1 MYTHRSSASRPTR
14 EFPPALLLAALTIAV
29 AAAAPLQALLGVSS
43 PTVAAR
49 AGDVS
54 VGPADMGV
62 TPAVRAGAKTEH
74 DRARDA
80 GGLTPL
86 AVLLAAALGIARLPV
101 QLRRPLPPTRPR
113 RPSLPA
119 ARTARAP
126 PAAVLL

>member
-1 MYTHRSSASRPTR
+1 
-14 EFPPALLLAALTIAV
+14 V
-29 AAAAPLQALLGVSS
+29 AAAAPLQAFLGVSS
-43 PTVAAR
+43 PTAAAR

-54 VGPADMGV
+54 VGPVDVSA
-62 TPAVRAGAKTEH
+62 TPAVRAGAKAEH
-74 DRARDA
+74 DRIRDA

-101 QLRRPLPPTRPR
+101 QLRRPRLATRPR

-126 PAAVLL
+126 PAVAFA